1 MAFDIAKLIN
11 PRSVAVVGAS
21 TREDAL
27 GTTVLKNLL
36 TMGFDGK
43 IYPVNPRYEEI
54 AGLRCYPTLMDI
66 PEPADAVFIGIP
78 AAGGPDVLDQAAARG
93 IKAAEINAMGYA
105 DGGAEGAAL
114 QARIQATAAAHGM
127 AICGPNNVGLLN
139 VHERTGMW
147 TMPVKKVH
155 PGPLA
160 VFTQSGSASM
170 ILCQDPKR
178 IGLGYAIT
186 SGNEAVVN
194 AADYL
199 DYLVRDHR
207 VELVLMFLE
216 TIRNPAKF
224 GAAASYATSM
234 GKRILVVKIGRSESG
249 QAAVRAHTNSVA
261 GDDRVYD
268 AFFKKHGI
276 VRLRDFDEM
285 LEAAALFH
293 AYPDPPPTPHVAPL
307 TLSGGEAALVADLGS
322 ALGVSMPPLAP
333 QTLERLRPTLPPFS
347 SPRNPLDAWGLSWDP
362 DRFAEL
368 IGALHDDPLIGTV
381 VPAVDAPEDGGGD
394 AGFAKDMA
402 RIFARLKPTTDKR
415 FLLFNNAA
423 AAGTDPELLRM
434 LAESG
439 IPCLV
444 GMNPALA
451 ALAQWTTYRQPQPSD
466 ETPLT
471 SDEDKWLD
479 RLAKVDLGSD
489 RSRFELLRDVG
500 VPMVDCQVAMSPAD
514 AGNKAEHLGFPV
526 VLKGAASGLAHKTD
540 LGLVKLNLSNRQAV
554 EAAFEDVEARL
565 SRGGHKTH
573 EITVQ
578 PLITDGVELLVGV
591 RNDPAFGPTT
601 VVGLGGVNVELLR
614 QVSIRLGAVDAA
626 TAREMFHETLASKL
640 LAGVRGHPPM
650 DEEAAAN
657 AVAAISAF
665 GASMAG
671 HLAAVEVNPLIVLKA
686 GSGAVG
692 VDVLIEELAVGSK
705 QPAVRLK

>member
-36 TMGFDGK
+36 TLGFDGA
-43 IYPVNPRYEEI
+43 IYPVNPRYTEI
-54 AGLRCYPTLMDI
+54 AGLRCYPSLMDI

-105 DGGAEGAAL
+105 DGGAEGAVL
-114 QARIQATAAAHGM
+114 QARIQSTAAAHGM

-147 TMPVKKVH
+147 TMPVKKVK
-155 PGPLA
+155 PGPMA

-170 ILCQDPKR
+170 ILCQDPKG

-199 DYLVRDHR
+199 DYLVHDDR
-207 VELVLMFLE
+207 VELILMFLE

-224 GAAASYATSM
+224 GTAASHATSA

-322 ALGVSMPPLAP
+322 ALGVSMPPFAP

-368 IGALHDDPLIGTV
+368 IAALHDDPSIGTV
-381 VPAVDAPEDGGGD
+381 VPAVDAPADGGGD

-402 RIFARLKPTTDKR
+402 RIFARMKPTTEKR
-415 FLLFNNAA
+415 FLIFNNAA
-423 AAGTDPELLRM
+423 AAGTDPELLQM
-434 LAESG
+434 LGESG

-451 ALAQWTTYRQPQPSD
+451 ALAQWTTYRQPQPSKPAAD
-466 ETPLT
+466 GHKN
-471 SDEDKWLD
+471 SWLE
-479 RLAKVDLGSD
+479 RLAKADIGSEH
-489 RSRFELLRDVG
+489 SRFELLRDVG
-500 VPMVDCQVAMSPAD
+500 VPMADCEVVTSAAD
-514 AGNKAEHLGFPV
+514 AIDKADRLGYPV
-526 VLKGAASGLAHKTD
+526 VLKGAAPGLAHKTD
-540 LGLVKLNLSNRQAV
+540 MGLVRLNLTHAQAV
-554 EAAFEDVEARL
+554 EAAFEDVRGRL
-565 SRGGHKTH
+565 VRDGYQLH

-578 PLITDGVELLVGV
+578 PLITEGVELLVGV
-591 RNDPAFGPTT
+591 RNDPAFGPIT

-614 QVSIRLGAVDAA
+614 QVSIRLGAVDAL
-626 TAREMFHETLASKL
+626 TARQMLNETLAGKL

-650 DEEAAAN
+650 DEEAAAE
-657 AVAAISAF
+657 AVAVISAF
-665 GASMAG
+665 GASMEG
-671 HLAAVEVNPLIVLKA
+671 HLAAVEVNPLIVREA
-686 GSGAVG
+686 GQGAIG
-692 VDVLIEELAVGSK
+692 VDALVEPEPMGSK
-705 QPAVRLK
+705 EPAGNVN